1 MRLIIPKLTISVEY
15 FLRACGYIEI
25 QNPHKNNEI
34 SYARSIHS
42 GNFYPRFHIY
52 PIKKEMAANEISL
65 DLHLDAKQP
74 SYEGAAAHSG
84 EYDGPIVIRESERIK
99 RISDEFISQD
109 SGRLKQ
115 PIGFSQ
121 KKSLWRKIKDYL
133 K

>member
-1 MRLIIPKLTISVEY
+1 MRFIIPKLAISVEY

-25 QNPHKNNEI
+25 KNPHKNNEN

-42 GNFYPRFHIY
+42 GNFYPRFHVY
-52 PIKKEMAANEISL
+52 PVKKEIAANEISL

-84 EYDGPIVIRESERIK
+84 EYDGPIVVRESERIK
-99 RISDEFISQD
+99 QISNEFIPPD

-115 PIGFSQ
+115 PIGFSP
-121 KKSLWRKIKDYL
+121 KKSLWQKIKNYF